1 MNAARYPEV
10 PAWRGF
16 GWMEAGGQWR
26 VLGMDFNGRVRVE
39 WFEKKGRPREWV
51 SINDPRLA
59 ALKRHAAKW
68 PPTPR
73 PEPVVDEERQRPL
86 FAR

>member
-1 MNAARYPEV
+1 
-10 PAWRGF
+10 
-16 GWMEAGGQWR
+16 
-26 VLGMDFNGRVRVE
+26 VE

-73 PEPVVDEERQRPL
+73 PEPVVEEERQRSL